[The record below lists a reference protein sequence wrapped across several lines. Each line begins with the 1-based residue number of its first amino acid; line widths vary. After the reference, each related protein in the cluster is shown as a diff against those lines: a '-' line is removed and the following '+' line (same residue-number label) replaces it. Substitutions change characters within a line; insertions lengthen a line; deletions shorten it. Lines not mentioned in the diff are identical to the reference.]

1 MNNNKR
7 NVFSVLLN
15 RIINKSNFN
24 KVLIIFSVGFVSRVL
39 VGCFFNVN
47 VFLDYFNFIYI
58 LYYIFFSVFIVLVH
72 EFVDY
77 FSFSFSS
84 IIYTSF
90 VEFIGY
96 IVRMFGLMNFR
107 IFSIRLGDIK
117 LSIIKGASNRTL
129 NSKSIKIYSVLD
141 RNNEIKFYG
150 KTILGEKACSRYR
163 PVISSPLSNSPITPT
178 NIGVQL
184 EMNPIREIKFSG
196 KTNSSLPSASFNH
209 SATSQKVSAGDLA
222 YQEKNNNIIR
232 YKEEFKVF
240 YTTYRESIKLS
251 DYELESL
258 SIKIA
263 EAYHKGED
271 IYHLLP
277 NEDHIYLYDKFV
289 GTKEEEI
296 EMNERKKYIEMYKR
310 NSK

>member
-1 MNNNKR
+1 MKNNIR
-7 NVFSVLLN
+7 NIFSVLLS
-15 RIINKSNFN
+15 RIINKPVFG
-24 KVLIIFSVGFVSRVL
+24 KVVIIFIVGFASR
-39 VGCFFNVN
+39 FFINN
-47 VFLDYFNFIYI
+47 INIINIFLDYFNYISI
-58 LYYIFFSVFIVLVH
+58 LYYILFSVFIVLVH

-77 FSFSFSS
+77 FSFSFSFSS

-117 LSIIKGASNRTL
+117 LSSIIKGASNRTL

-141 RNNEIKFYG
+141 RNNEIKLSG

-163 PVISSPLSNSPITPT
+163 PVKSSPLSNFPITPA
-178 NIGVQL
+178 NIN
-184 EMNPIREIKFSG
+184 EMNPIRETIFSG
-196 KTNSSLPSASFNH
+196 KTNSSLPSVSFNH
-209 SATSQKVSAGDLA
+209 SATPQIVSTVDVAF
-222 YQEKNNNIIR
+222 QERNNDIIR
-232 YKEEFKVF
+232 YKDEFKVF

-263 EAYHKGED
+263 IENDQGRVGLDVLPED
-271 IYHLLP
+271 IKPLYRK
-277 NEDHIYLYDKFV
+277 YL
-289 GTKEEEI
+289 
-296 EMNERKKYIEMYKR
+296 RKALIQKIKPI
-310 NSK
+310 N